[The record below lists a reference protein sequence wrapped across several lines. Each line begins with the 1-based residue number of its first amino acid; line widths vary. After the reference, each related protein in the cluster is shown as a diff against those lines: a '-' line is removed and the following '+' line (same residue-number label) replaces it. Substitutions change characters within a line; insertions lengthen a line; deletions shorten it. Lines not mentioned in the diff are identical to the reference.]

1 MFRFNRGGGIKR
13 IGCAGAIGLLVL
25 LAACGGDSGMTMT
38 PPVSSEPPPAPVAT
52 AVGLANGTAVTQAI
66 DANGGTLTAAG
77 ITVTV
82 PAGAF
87 DAAVNVTLQP
97 VTDTLNGKGQA
108 IAVSSDLP
116 MKGVLTITF
125 PIEAGDV
132 SPPGLKLA
140 RQQADGTW
148 RVLTSSKV
156 DMASNTVSAS
166 DSVTSSVSTS
176 SASISN
182 RQRLL
187 ASPNAIAPIIFGKFT
202 AAYLL
207 PVHPRLKVG
216 QSVTFVPYTVEFV
229 GDPFSA
235 TNASLVTRPYA
246 VANLRDGFESIWSID
261 GVAGGSAALGTI
273 RANPDGGATYTAP
286 TSDPGKDL
294 AVQFLSVRKPSFK
307 GAGAEVA
314 AATQVTVFKGEFPQ
328 QYNANISVIG
338 KDSAGNRFEGQQRLV
353 LEQKKETRDEE
364 FRFVESNYEG
374 VASVRV
380 TTTYAGCQPVTA
392 DVPVRVSLVTHK
404 VIGEVTATEY
414 ATGGNVDAYVTAIAQ
429 CETGPLEIQVVFDF
443 LTQCDFLTFD
453 PHKDTFQESS
463 ADLVSLAGRKTLTCD
478 SANPAVAW
486 DMDWALGASERPK

>member
-1 MFRFNRGGGIKR
+1 MKR

-25 LAACGGDSGMTMT
+25 LAACGGDSSKTMT
-38 PPVSSEPPPAPVAT
+38 PPATSEPPPAPVMT
-52 AVGLANGTAVTQAI
+52 AVGLANGSAVTQAI
-66 DANGGTLTAAG
+66 DANGGTLSAAG

-87 DAAVNVTLQP
+87 DATANVTLQP
-97 VTDTLNGKGQA
+97 VTDTLNGTGQA

-116 MKGVLTITF
+116 MKGALTITF
-125 PIEAGDV
+125 PIEARDV
-132 SPPGLKLA
+132 TPQGLKLA

-148 RVLTSSKV
+148 RILTRSNV

-166 DSVTSSVSTS
+166 DEVTASVSTS
-176 SASISN
+176 PASISE

-207 PVHPRLKVG
+207 PVQRSLKVG
-216 QSVTFVPYTVEFV
+216 RSVNFVPYTLEFV

-235 TNASLVTRPYA
+235 TNTSLVTRPYA
-246 VANLRDGFESIWSID
+246 VANLRDGFESIWSIE
-261 GVAGGSAALGTI
+261 GVVGGGATLGTI
-273 RANPDGGATYTAP
+273 RANADGGATYTAP
-286 TSDPGKDL
+286 ATDPGKVL
-294 AVQFLSVRKPSFK
+294 VVQFRSVRKPNFN
-307 GAGAEVA
+307 GTGAEVA
-314 AATQVTVFKGEFPQ
+314 AAAQVTVFNGEFPQ
-328 QYNANISVIG
+328 QYNANISVVG
-338 KDSAGNRFEGQQRLV
+338 KDSAGNKFEGQLRLV
-353 LEQKKETRDEE
+353 LEQKQETRDEE

-380 TTTYAGCQPVTA
+380 TTTYAGCQPVAA

-404 VIGEVTATEY
+404 FIGDVTATEY
-414 ATGGNVDAYVTAIAQ
+414 AMGGNVDAYIAAIAQ

-478 SANPAVAW
+478 SANPAVTW